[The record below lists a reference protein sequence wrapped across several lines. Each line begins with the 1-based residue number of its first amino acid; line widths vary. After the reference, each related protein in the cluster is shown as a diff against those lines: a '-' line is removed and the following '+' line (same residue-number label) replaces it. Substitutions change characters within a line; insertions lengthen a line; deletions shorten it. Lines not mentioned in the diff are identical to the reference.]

1 MTQFKDKD
9 WSRWSTSIRVA
20 CFRGLVILITAVL
33 VAACEPSA
41 QTPGQWLRGDIVE
54 TFPQDW
60 AFTDE
65 IGEIFVQVETPYFVP
80 HSVTIWCVQVN
91 GNLFIGA
98 IDPETKSWVGWM
110 EKNRNI
116 RLKIDGKLYDVTASD
131 TSDDATLAAV
141 HSAYAKK
148 YDLEL
153 PFTGKYAS
161 FRFWPIVPRS

>member
-1 MTQFKDKD
+1 
-9 WSRWSTSIRVA
+9 
-20 CFRGLVILITAVL
+20 LITAVL
-33 VAACEPSA
+33 LAACEPSA
-41 QTPGQWLRGDIVE
+41 QTPGQWLRGDTVE

-98 IDPETKSWVGWM
+98 LEPETKNWVGWM
-110 EKNRNI
+110 EENHNI
-116 RLKIDGKLYDVTASD
+116 RLKIGDKLYDVTTSNA
-131 TSDDATLAAV
+131 SDDATLAAV
-141 HSAYAKK
+141 HSAYAEK
-148 YDLEL
+148 YDLAL

-161 FRFWPIVPRS
+161 FRFWSIIPRSGSAD